1 MADPRRDD
9 RARIYAE
16 WHRTASDRDGAAL
29 IALYADDAITKPLRG
44 SRDRIDRGEFLF
56 RDRYHIGHS
65 LFAGLA
71 DHKAC
76 ERCSCFHGCA
86 NILAASLAPSRS
98 LRDLQPAH
106 AQPQFRALPAERRD
120 PQDNRSF
127 GGSRCGGGGHN
138 WRDQQVLLGQDRRAG
153 TLRAD
158 RARGR
163 DATRLR

>member
-71 DHKAC
+71 GRKAC
-76 ERCSCFHGCA
+76 ERRSCFRGCA
-86 NILAASLAPSRS
+86 NTLASSLAPSQA
-98 LRDLQPAH
+98 LRVLQPAH
-106 AQPQFRALPAERRD
+106 AQPQSRVLPAERRG

-127 GGSRCGGGGHN
+127 GGSRRGSGGHN
-138 WRDQQVLLGQDRRAG
+138 WPAPQVLLDQDRPAG
-153 TLRAD
+153 
-158 RARGR
+158 
-163 DATRLR
+163 

>member
-9 RARIYAE
+9 HARIYAE

-71 DHKAC
+71 GRKAC
-76 ERCSCFHGCA
+76 ERRSCFRGCA
-86 NILAASLAPSRS
+86 NTLASSLAPSRA

-106 AQPQFRALPAERRD
+106 AQPQSRVLPAERRG

-127 GGSRCGGGGHN
+127 GGSRCGSGGHN
-138 WRDQQVLLGQDRRAG
+138 WPAQQVFLDQDRPAG
-153 TLRAD
+153 TQGAD
-158 RARGR
+158 RLRGC